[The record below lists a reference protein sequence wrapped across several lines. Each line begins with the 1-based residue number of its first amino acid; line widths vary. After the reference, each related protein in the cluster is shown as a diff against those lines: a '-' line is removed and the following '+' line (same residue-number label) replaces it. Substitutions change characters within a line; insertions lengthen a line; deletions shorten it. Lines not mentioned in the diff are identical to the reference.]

1 MKKSIFYLSF
11 LMAIVMYSCNS
22 QEEAWPEDIEG
33 KRTLLQEKKAHLEEL
48 RAEIAQL
55 NEEIDKMAP
64 ITEKEAV
71 LVNVEKVE
79 KEAFQ
84 SFTTVQGSVQSDD
97 EVMVSSEIGGRL
109 LQLNVSEGDYVSR
122 GKLIAKVDVEG
133 VQSQIAE
140 IQTQLDL
147 AQNIYERQKKLW
159 DQNIGSE
166 VQYLQ
171 AKNNVERLEKSIAS
185 ARTQLNKSNVY
196 APISGFVDMEMV
208 KQGEVVAPG
217 TPIVQLLNT
226 SKVKVVAD
234 VPESYLGSVKRG
246 DPVTVTF
253 PALGEEMKETISM
266 LGRTIDPSNRTFK
279 IEVDVNNKSGL
290 LKPNL
295 LAEIKFMDFE
305 DKEAITVPV
314 NVVLEEVDGS
324 KYVYTVKKEGDQL
337 FTQKNP
343 VDVGR
348 STGDVIMIESGLD
361 LGDSVIVKGA
371 RLVSLGDPV
380 IVAK

>member
-1 MKKSIFYLSF
+1 
-11 LMAIVMYSCNS
+11 MYSCNS

-33 KRTLLQEKKAHLEEL
+33 KRALLQEKKAHLEEL
-48 RAEIAQL
+48 RTEIAQL

-71 LVNVEKVE
+71 LVNVDKVE

-314 NVVLEEVDGS
+314 NIVLEEVDGS